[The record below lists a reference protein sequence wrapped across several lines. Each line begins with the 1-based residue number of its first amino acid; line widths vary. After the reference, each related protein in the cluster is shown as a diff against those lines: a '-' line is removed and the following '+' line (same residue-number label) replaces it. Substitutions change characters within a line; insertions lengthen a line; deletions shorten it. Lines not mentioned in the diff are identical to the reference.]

1 MQPPSGVVTFLFTDV
16 EGSTRLWQE
25 HSADMSVALA
35 RHDDIVRSAVDTRR
49 GYVFSTAGDAFAVA
63 FDGSVAAVGAA
74 IDIQRALQTEGWP
87 GGASLR
93 VRMGLHA
100 GEAVERDGDYFGP
113 TVNQAARVMAAGHGG
128 QLLVTA
134 AIAHSLD
141 GVDLELRELGEHR
154 LRDID
159 GDVRLFQVMADG
171 LDTEFPPVRSLSTV
185 KGTLPSQRSSLVG
198 RYDEV
203 ARVRALF
210 QSSRLITL
218 TGAGGCGKTRLAIE
232 AAERD
237 RFSFPDGAFF
247 VDLARIGDDVAVA
260 EAFAIGIDFVPDVGA
275 PVTAQVCQHVG
286 AKAVLLVVD
295 NCEHVLDGVAEQI
308 DGLLG
313 SCPNVRVLATS
324 REALDVDG
332 EQIVRVQSL
341 GVDSD
346 DGPSPAIQLFIERA
360 SEAGADLHP
369 DDDAVIADICRRLDG
384 LPLAIELAAARTG
397 VLSPGQI
404 LERLDDRFT
413 LLTGGRRRSRG
424 RQQTLET
431 AIDWSYDLLEPQDQ
445 DALRR
450 FSVPP
455 AAFDLELAAAILN
468 GTSAETLDA
477 LETLTARS
485 LVYAERD
492 DGTGGLRYRLLET
505 IRAYAYQRL
514 VDADDAEAIRG
525 RHAAHLADRL
535 ERIPDLPHSMEAE
548 HFVLADDALMAI
560 DWVRSKHDVTLGARL
575 VCGASPIFVA
585 RGLLD
590 RGDELCDWAAAVA
603 DPVLQS
609 KVFICR
615 AGLALAANQRLGD
628 MPHYAR
634 LSLKAAGDM
643 AVPWRARAHSF
654 CALSALLVDEETA
667 QREIAHG
674 YQALEEP
681 GAITSDRHGLDLWVA
696 DLHLWRR
703 EYGAAVDVAKRFPLG
718 RAGTSLTDM
727 NLYGCS
733 LLASMLAEDREGVA
747 RQLTDPVIEGPRAAW
762 LWSARRGEH
771 WLLSYETI
779 RAAALG
785 YLGEPDRGRHELAQA
800 HALLDGR
807 WMQGVEEDFLAAF
820 GWLCLSAGE
829 RQRAEALLSDTWE
842 LARSPNTIVL
852 LMEAY
857 ERSRGIATSTPL
869 TRAEELLRRLAL
881 RDVIT
886 GEGRR
891 RCALD
896 SELQRLGLTAPRS
909 GDN

>member
-1 MQPPSGVVTFLFTDV
+1 
-16 EGSTRLWQE
+16 
-25 HSADMSVALA
+25 MSVALA
-35 RHDDIVRSAVDTRR
+35 RHDDIVRSAVDAQR

-63 FDGSVAAVGAA
+63 FDGCVAAVRAA
-74 IDIQRALQTEGWP
+74 IDVQRALQSEDWP
-87 GGASLR
+87 GGAVLR
-93 VRMGLHA
+93 VRMGVHA

-134 AIAHSLD
+134 AVAHSLD
-141 GVDLELRELGEHR
+141 GVDLELWDLGEHR

-159 GDVRLFQVMADG
+159 RDVRLFQVMADG
-171 LDTEFPPVRSLSTV
+171 LVTKFPPVRSLSTV

-198 RYDEV
+198 RDDDV
-203 ARVRALF
+203 ARIRALLP
-210 QSSRLITL
+210 SSRLITL

-232 AAERD
+232 AAERE
-237 RFSFPDGAFF
+237 RFSFADGAFF
-247 VDLARIGDDVAVA
+247 VDLARIGDDEAVA

-275 PVTAQVCQHVG
+275 PISAQVCERVG
-286 AKAVLLVVD
+286 AKPVLLVVD

-308 DGLLG
+308 DGLLA
-313 SCPNVRVLATS
+313 SCPNVRILATS

-346 DGPSPAIQLFIERA
+346 DGPSPAIRLFIERA
-360 SEAGADLHP
+360 SEAGADVHP

-424 RQQTLET
+424 RQQTLEA
-431 AIDWSYDLLEPQDQ
+431 AIDWSYDLLDPADQ
-445 DALRR
+445 EALRR
-450 FSVPP
+450 LSVPP
-455 AAFDLELAAAILN
+455 AAFDLDLAAAILDR
-468 GTSAETLDA
+468 TSSATVDA
-477 LETLTARS
+477 LEMLTARS
-485 LVYAERD
+485 LVYAGRD
-492 DGTGGLRYRLLET
+492 DDTGTQRYRLLET

-514 VDADDAEAIRG
+514 VDAGDAEATRD
-525 RHAAHLADRL
+525 RHAAHVADRL
-535 ERIPDLPHSMEAE
+535 ERIPDMPLSMEAE

-560 DWVRSKHDVTLGARL
+560 DWVRSRHDVTLGARL
-575 VCGASPIFVA
+575 VCGAYPIFIG

-590 RGDELCDWAAAVA
+590 RGDQLYDWVAAVG

-609 KVFICR
+609 KAFLCR

-628 MPHYAR
+628 MPHFAR
-634 LSLKAAGDM
+634 LSLRAAGDLP
-643 AVPWRARAHSF
+643 VPWRARAHSF
-654 CALSALLVDEETA
+654 CALSALLIDEEA
-667 QREIAHG
+667 ARREIAHG
-674 YQALEEP
+674 YQALEQP
-681 GAITSDRHGLDLWVA
+681 GAIASDRYVLDLWVA

-703 EYGAAVDVAKRFPLG
+703 EYGAAVDVAKHFPLE
-718 RAGTSLTDM
+718 RSGTSLADM

-733 LLASMLAEDREGVA
+733 LLASMLADDREGVA
-747 RQLTDPVIEGPRAAW
+747 RQMADPVVDEPRAAW
-762 LWSARRGEH
+762 LVSARRGEH
-771 WLLSYETI
+771 WLLSYEAI

-807 WMQGVEEDFLAAF
+807 WMQGVEEDFLASFA
-820 GWLCLSAGE
+820 WLCLCAGE
-829 RQRAEALLSDTWE
+829 GERAEALLDDTWE

-857 ERSRGIATSTPL
+857 ERSRGIADSTPL
-869 TRAEELLRRLAL
+869 TRAEEILRRVAL
-881 RDVIT
+881 RDVIID
-886 GEGRR
+886 EGRR
-891 RCALD
+891 RHALD
-896 SELQRLGLTAPRS
+896 SELQRVGLTRTR
-909 GDN
+909 